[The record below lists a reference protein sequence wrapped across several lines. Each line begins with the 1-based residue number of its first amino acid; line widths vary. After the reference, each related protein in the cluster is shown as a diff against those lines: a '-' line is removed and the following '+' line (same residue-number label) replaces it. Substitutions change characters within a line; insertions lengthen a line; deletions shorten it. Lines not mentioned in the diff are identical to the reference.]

1 MTNKNIAISPRHTH
15 ITHEIT
21 VNHHEYQHILYGR
34 MSMTTKDDHNYRVG
48 DMLILKSAD
57 EEVKLEIFRTITKV
71 KQDGYY
77 VDLGLSR

>member
-1 MTNKNIAISPRHTH
+1 MTKRLSIVPRQGAVM
-15 ITHEIT
+15 HELVIDR
-21 VNHHEYQHILYGR
+21 HEYQHILYGR

-48 DMLILKSAD
+48 DLVSLKSAD
-57 EEVKLEIFRTITKV
+57 EEFTLEIFRTITKV